1 MTPSPPRRAAAG
13 RVASLLAACLAL
25 LGVACSGSTAVTP
38 PSHSAT
44 PAASTSPTLTTP
56 PTQTPVPAA
65 AWLTYHGNL
74 ARTGLDTSSPALSS
88 PALGWRSPQLDGP
101 IWAEP
106 LIDGD
111 KVLVVTEG
119 GSVYALNATTGAVI
133 WRTHV
138 DDPMPRS
145 GLPCGDVSPLG
156 ILGTPVI
163 DPATQ
168 TLFAVAERTDG
179 AHDLVAVSVA
189 TGSILW
195 RQLIDPHGTVPRDQQ
210 QRAALALAGGRVV
223 VGLGGL
229 DGDCGTYRGYV
240 VSVPEQGGGPV
251 DSYIV
256 PVINGA
262 GIWEPSGPAVT
273 SAGEVFVADG
283 NSEEGAA
290 AASTSFDLS
299 DSVIALNPT
308 MTALGYF
315 APSDWRRLSE
325 ADLDLGSTGPMLDG
339 KDILIAGKDG
349 VLYLLNSAALR
360 GIGSQ
365 SASLALGSGAFG
377 GFALDGQ
384 TVLVPT
390 VTHLDAVSV
399 NVPGSALGL
408 AWSGPAT
415 WPPIVA
421 GGAIWAVTRSG
432 ADLVALSPDNGSQLF
447 SLSLGS
453 VQHFTTPSAAAGWL
467 YVASGSQVDAVKGI

>member
-1 MTPSPPRRAAAG
+1 MGRA
-13 RVASLLAACLAL
+13 ASLLTACLAL
-25 LGVACSGSTAVTP
+25 LGSACSGSTAVTP
-38 PSHSAT
+38 PASHAAT
-44 PAASTSPTLTTP
+44 PTSSTSPSPTTTP
-56 PTQTPVPAA
+56 TPTPVPAA

-74 ARTGLDTSSPALSS
+74 ARTGLDTSSPPLSS

-119 GSVYALNATTGAVI
+119 GSVYALDATSGAVT

-168 TLFAVAERTDG
+168 TLFAVAEQTDG
-179 AHDLVAVSVA
+179 AHELVALSVA

-195 RQLIDPHGTVPRDQQ
+195 RQLIDPHGTVARDQQ
-210 QRAALALAGGRVV
+210 QRAALALAGGRVL

-229 DGDCGTYRGYV
+229 DGDCATYRGYV

-251 DSYIV
+251 DTYIV

-273 SAGEVFVADG
+273 SSGEVFVADG

-290 AASTSFDLS
+290 AATTSFDMS
-299 DSVIALNPT
+299 DSVIALTPT
-308 MTALGYF
+308 LSVLGYF
-315 APSDWRRLSE
+315 APSDWRHLSE

-339 KDILIAGKDG
+339 NDILIAGKDG
-349 VLYLLNSAALR
+349 ILYLLNSAALG

-365 SASLALGSGAFG
+365 SASLALGSGSFG

-399 NVPGSALGL
+399 NVPGPALSL

-421 GGAIWAVTRSG
+421 GGAIWAVTRSS
-432 ADLVALSPDNGSQLF
+432 ADLVALSPANGSQLF
-447 SLSLGS
+447 SLPLGS

-467 YVASGSQVDAVKGI
+467 YVASGSQVDAVMGV